1 MKKNYQI
8 KKKEMDVYLASDLLH
23 KCLSDYCDD
32 NIEAEEM
39 YIDRIAPGLG
49 LKGLVTYEA
58 GPYWKH

>member
-1 MKKNYQI
+1 MAQEYI
-8 KKKEMDVYLASDLLH
+8 DVCVKH
-23 KCLSDYCDD
+23 M
-32 NIEAEEM
+32 IEAEEM